1 VNWTRTLSLAFQS
14 LGVIYGDIGTSPL
27 YVFSSTFTNGIDH
40 LDDIIGVLSLIIY
53 TIALLPMLKYIFI
66 VLRANDNGD
75 GKFP

>member
-27 YVFSSTFTNGIDH
+27 YVFSSTFIDH